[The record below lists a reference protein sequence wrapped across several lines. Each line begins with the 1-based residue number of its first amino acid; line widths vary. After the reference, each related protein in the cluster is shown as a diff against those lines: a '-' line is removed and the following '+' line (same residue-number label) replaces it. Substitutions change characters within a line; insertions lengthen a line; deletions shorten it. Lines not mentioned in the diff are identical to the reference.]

1 MTRAGEMKISLSDIR
16 DEGLH
21 IHTQMSPGWL
31 DNIPELKSG
40 EEGMRLASDID
51 VDLVVTKALR
61 EVTVLG
67 DLSFSIEVP
76 CSRCL
81 ETVRLDIKPDV
92 RLLLSPADKVKD
104 VDDVDHET
112 YRGDEVD
119 LDDYLRGLI
128 AVSLPVKVVCSED
141 CRGLCPRC
149 GTNLNK
155 ETCDCEKE
163 WEDPRFAALK
173 KLKI

>member
-1 MTRAGEMKISLSDIR
+1 MKISLSDIS

-21 IHTQMSPGWL
+21 IHTHMSPGWL
-31 DNIPELKSG
+31 DNIPELQSG
-40 EEGMRLASDID
+40 EEGTRLASDID
-51 VDLVVTKALR
+51 VDIVLTKSLR

-67 DLSFSIEVP
+67 NLSFSIEAP

-81 ETVRLDIKPDV
+81 ETVKLDLRPDIRLM
-92 RLLLSPADKVKD
+92 LSPADKVID
-104 VDDVDHET
+104 VDDIDHET

-119 LDDYLRGLI
+119 LDDYLRGQI
-128 AVSLPVKVVCSED
+128 AISLPVKVICSED
-141 CRGLCPRC
+141 CKGLCPNC
-149 GTNLNK
+149 GTNLNR

-173 KLKI
+173 KLKK

>member
-1 MTRAGEMKISLSDIR
+1 MKINVSDIR

-21 IHTQMSPGWL
+21 IHTHMSPGWL
-31 DNIPELKSG
+31 DNIPEMESG
-40 EEGMRLASDID
+40 GEGMRLASDID
-51 VDLVVTKALR
+51 VDLVLTKSLR
-61 EVTVLG
+61 EVTVEG
-67 DLSFSIEVP
+67 SIGFSIDAP

-81 ETVRLDIKPDV
+81 EPVRLELRPDI

-104 VDDVDHET
+104 VDDIDHET

-119 LDDYLRGLI
+119 LDDYLRGQI
-128 AVSLPVKVVCSED
+128 AISLPVKVVCRED
-141 CRGLCPRC
+141 CKGLCPNC
-149 GTNLNK
+149 GANLNR
-155 ETCDCEKE
+155 ETCDCEKD

>member
-1 MTRAGEMKISLSDIR
+1 MKISVSDIR

-21 IHTQMSPGWL
+21 IHTRMGPGWL

-40 EEGMRLASDID
+40 EEGTKLASDID
-51 VDLVVTKALR
+51 VDLVLTKSLR

-67 DLSFSIEVP
+67 NLSFSIEAP

-81 ETVRLDIKPDV
+81 ESVRLDLTPDI

-104 VDDVDHET
+104 VDDIDHET

-119 LDDYLRGLI
+119 LDDYLRGQI
-128 AVSLPVKVVCSED
+128 AISLPVKVVCGED
-141 CRGLCPRC
+141 CKGLCPKC

-155 ETCDCEKE
+155 ETCDCEKD

>member
-1 MTRAGEMKISLSDIR
+1 MKISLSDIS
-16 DEGLH
+16 DDGLH
-21 IHTQMSPGWL
+21 IQTRMSPGWL
-31 DNIPELKSG
+31 DNIPELKTG
-40 EEGMRLASDID
+40 EEYTRLASDID

-67 DLSFSIEVP
+67 ELAFSIETP

-81 ETVRLDIKPDV
+81 ETVRLDIRPEI
-92 RLLLSPADKVKD
+92 RLMLSPADKVKD

-112 YRGDEVD
+112 YRGDEVN

-128 AVSLPVKVVCSED
+128 AVSLPVKVVCAED
-141 CRGLCPRC
+141 CRGLCPKC
-149 GTNLNK
+149 GANLNK
-155 ETCDCEKE
+155 ETCGCEKE
-163 WEDPRFAALK
+163 WQDPRFAVLK

>member
-1 MTRAGEMKISLSDIR
+1 MKISLSDIR

-21 IHTQMSPGWL
+21 IHAQMSPGWL
-31 DNIPELKSG
+31 ENIPELKTG
-40 EEGMRLASDID
+40 EAYTKLASGID
-51 VDLVVTKALR
+51 VDLVVTKSLR

-67 DLSFSIEVP
+67 NLAFSIEAP

-81 ETVRLDIKPDV
+81 ETVRLDIKPEI
-92 RLLLSPADKVKD
+92 RLMLSPADKVKD

-112 YRGDEVD
+112 YRGDVVD

-128 AVSLPVKVVCSED
+128 AVSLPVKVVCGED
-141 CRGLCPRC
+141 CKGLCPKC
-149 GTNLNK
+149 GANLNR
-155 ETCDCEKE
+155 ETCGCEKE
-163 WEDPRFAALK
+163 WQDPRFAVLK

>member
-1 MTRAGEMKISLSDIR
+1 MKISLSDIR
-16 DEGLH
+16 DEGLR
-21 IHTQMSPGWL
+21 IHTHMSPGWL

-51 VDLVVTKALR
+51 VDLTVTKALR

-67 DLSFSIEVP
+67 NLTFSIEVP

-81 ETVRLDIKPDV
+81 ETVRLEISPDI
-92 RLLLSPADKVKD
+92 RLMLSPADKVID

-128 AVSLPVKVVCSED
+128 AVSLPVKVVCSDD
-141 CRGLCPRC
+141 CKGLCPVC

-155 ETCDCEKE
+155 GTCGCEKE
-163 WEDPRFAALK
+163 WEDPRFAELK